1 MSVAGIE
8 AAPGAGPDALLL
20 VGASAREVA
29 ARADLAALAAAVP
42 GAELAFLQLG
52 EPSLS
57 AALTRLA
64 DAGGSRVDVVGV
76 SLGPLA
82 PGATWVRRVAA
93 HWWRERSG
101 HRPAVAVAPRLLG
114 DLDAAA
120 LHDVRRGARPLTG
133 TEPGL
138 TSAAWQEVPR
148 HRRQLLVCRG
158 PRCSARGSDATAEA
172 VVLALVEAG
181 CADDDV
187 LVTHTGCLLPCNHAP
202 VVVVHP
208 DDAWCGPVTPQVGRR
223 LVAAVLDE
231 GTDLGGV
238 GLPLLPR

>member
-1 MSVAGIE
+1 MAVASAGVTS
-8 AAPGAGPDALLL
+8 APLLL

-42 GAELAFLQLG
+42 AAEVAFLQLG
-52 EPSLS
+52 DPSLGR
-57 AALTRLA
+57 ALTRLA
-64 DAGGSRVDVVGV
+64 DAGAPRVEVVGV

-82 PGATWVRRVAA
+82 PGATWVRRVAG
-93 HWWRERSG
+93 HWWRERTG
-101 HRPAVAVAPRLLG
+101 HRPEVAVATRLLSA
-114 DLDAAA
+114 LDAAA

-133 TEPGL
+133 AEPGL
-138 TSAAWQEVPR
+138 TSAAWEAVTR

-158 PRCSARGSDATAEA
+158 PRCTARGADATAEA

-181 CADDDV
+181 CGDDDV
-187 LVTHTGCLLPCNHAP
+187 LVTPTGCLLPCNHAP

-208 DDAWCGPVTPQVGRR
+208 DDAWCGGVTPQVARR

-231 GTDLGGV
+231 GADLAGA
-238 GLPLLPR
+238 GLPLLSR